1 MKTRDKILQASL
13 ALFNER
19 GERNVTTN
27 HIAAHLGISPGNL
40 YYHFRNKEDII
51 HSIFGQYVEHLET
64 AFAPRDQGPI
74 TLEVLMSYLD
84 GVFYTMWEFRFFYAS
99 LPDILA
105 RNPELHQE
113 YYEVQQRLA
122 ERVIAIL
129 KSLREEGIF
138 AIDDEA
144 LPYLAHTIKILVTFW
159 ISYQTTQAVEAR
171 ITRPVI
177 YQGVL
182 KVIFLIKPYL
192 TEAARDTI
200 ARLEDHYKKMASRL
214 R

>member
-1 MKTRDKILQASL
+1 MKTRDKILNASL
-13 ALFNER
+13 ALFNEK

-40 YYHFRNKEDII
+40 YYHFRNKEDIV
-51 HSIFGQYVEHLET
+51 HAIFGEYVRHLET
-64 AFAPRDQGPI
+64 AFTPHDDGP
-74 TLEVLMSYLD
+74 TLDVLMSYLD

-105 RNPELHQE
+105 RNPALHQE
-113 YYEVQQRLA
+113 YFEVQQQLA

-129 KSLREEGIF
+129 RSLKDEAILI
-138 AIDDEA
+138 IDDQD
-144 LPYLAHTIKILVTFW
+144 LPDLAHTVKIMVTFW
-159 ISYQTTQAVEAR
+159 ISYQTTQAVEAA

-182 KVIFLIKPYL
+182 KVLFLIRPYL
-192 TEAARDTI
+192 APQARETI
-200 ARLEDHYKKMASRL
+200 ARLEDHYQRL
-214 R
+214 AQRTR